1 MRTSN
6 RRRLT
11 TALACFST
19 AAALA
24 ACGDDE
30 ILLSTPTRQSVAGS
44 YTASA
49 FTTTAGGTT
58 GGSATNVLSQGGS
71 LQMTLG
77 ANGSV
82 TGRLIL
88 PTAVAGAAVN
98 ENLAGSWTLS
108 GDTVRF
114 TQTADTFV
122 RDTPFLVRGNT
133 LVGDRTFG
141 TTRIQVTLRKP

>member
-1 MRTSN
+1 MRTSH
-6 RRRLT
+6 RRRCT
-11 TALACFST
+11 TALACLST
-19 AAALA
+19 VAALA

-30 ILLSTPTRQSVAGS
+30 ILVSTPTRQSVAGS
-44 YTASA
+44 YTATT

-58 GGSATNVLSQGGS
+58 GGSVTNVLGQGGV
-71 LQMTLG
+71 LQLTLAASG
-77 ANGSV
+77 TT
-82 TGRLIL
+82 TGRLLI
-88 PTAVAGAAVN
+88 PTAVSGAAVDASM
-98 ENLAGSWTLS
+98 AGTWTLS

-114 TQTADTFV
+114 TQAADTFV

>member
-1 MRTSN
+1 MRTPN
-6 RRRLT
+6 GRRWA
-11 TALACFST
+11 TALAGLAT
-19 AAALA
+19 AAMLA

-30 ILLSTPTRQSVAGS
+30 ILLNAPTRQSVAGAYS
-44 YTASA
+44 AST

-58 GGSATNVLSQGGS
+58 GGSVTNVLAGGGS
-71 LQMTLG
+71 LQITLVASG
-77 ANGSV
+77 TT
-82 TGRLIL
+82 TGRLVI
-88 PTAVAGAAVN
+88 PTAVAGAAVDASM
-98 ENLAGSWTLS
+98 AGTWTLS

-114 TQTADTFV
+114 TQAADTFV

>member
-1 MRTSN
+1 MRTSH
-6 RRRLT
+6 RRRCT
-11 TALACFST
+11 TALACLST

-30 ILLSTPTRQSVAGS
+30 ILVSTPTRQSVAGS
-44 YTASA
+44 YTATT

-58 GGSATNVLSQGGS
+58 GGSVTNVLSQGGV
-71 LQMTLG
+71 LQLTLAASG
-77 ANGSV
+77 TS
-82 TGRLIL
+82 TGRLLI
-88 PTAVAGAAVN
+88 PTAVAGAAVDASM
-98 ENLAGSWTLS
+98 AGTWTLS

-114 TQTADTFV
+114 TQAADTFV